1 MKFLRYIYSATI
13 VAALGATVSGCDKD
27 GDIIYTNGVD
37 TAELEG
43 NTADIVLD
51 KDYLDA
57 LVLTV
62 YWNANGDI
70 SLSNP
75 AVAAPSGAVTNVL
88 QYSADNSFTNPAEET
103 IGQGIY
109 ERQLTC
115 RDLNSI
121 VSRLGFDGDVKSTL
135 YIRVKS
141 SLGSNLDPVT
151 GNVLAVNVTP
161 YAIDMTTA
169 FYLNSSQEA
178 TGRTLYSPA
187 ADGRYTGFIGAGG
200 WENWWLRE
208 GNNTIWGNDGVTGTA
223 FVMGN
228 NTTGEDVWNFWYPGQ
243 AGCYYTVVDTHANEW
258 SATYIPELTLD
269 GDLNGSMTYDRRSN
283 QWIYTYDAVSAGT
296 VNITISGNG
305 KLYNASTGT
314 DDSNAIDTPVAF
326 GGNATGLTFGQ
337 SGSSIAVEIPSAGET
352 TLILDLNDPTSY
364 RIAAGEGPAE
374 PAPAASEKLYLS
386 GVYGEWTFDWYV
398 KLYNEDN
405 LNYGGALPVDSEW
418 GYKIYTEADNWDN
431 FYTMAAGGNAYE
443 GALTLGG
450 EGNIYA
456 PAPGFYLFDISLSG
470 MSYKL
475 TSISKVSY
483 TGLNDDWNLYEM
495 TPAEA
500 PGVYTATVT
509 KSANTPWGVK
519 IVLNDDWNLFFG
531 GNGTPG
537 ELALYQDGFEGDNEL
552 ENGTYTLTVDL
563 AKGTYSYTK

>member
-70 SLSNP
+70 SLSDP

-121 VSRLGFDGDVKSTL
+121 VSRLGFEGDVKSTL

-228 NTTGEDVWNFWYPGQ
+228 NTTGEDVWNSWYPG
-243 AGCYYTVVDTHANEW
+243 
-258 SATYIPELTLD
+258 
-269 GDLNGSMTYDRRSN
+269 
-283 QWIYTYDAVSAGT
+283 
-296 VNITISGNG
+296 
-305 KLYNASTGT
+305 
-314 DDSNAIDTPVAF
+314 
-326 GGNATGLTFGQ
+326 
-337 SGSSIAVEIPSAGET
+337 
-352 TLILDLNDPTSY
+352 
-364 RIAAGEGPAE
+364 
-374 PAPAASEKLYLS
+374 
-386 GVYGEWTFDWYV
+386 
-398 KLYNEDN
+398 
-405 LNYGGALPVDSEW
+405 
-418 GYKIYTEADNWDN
+418 
-431 FYTMAAGGNAYE
+431 
-443 GALTLGG
+443 
-450 EGNIYA
+450 
-456 PAPGFYLFDISLSG
+456 
-470 MSYKL
+470 
-475 TSISKVSY
+475 
-483 TGLNDDWNLYEM
+483 
-495 TPAEA
+495 
-500 PGVYTATVT
+500 
-509 KSANTPWGVK
+509 
-519 IVLNDDWNLFFG
+519 
-531 GNGTPG
+531 
-537 ELALYQDGFEGDNEL
+537 
-552 ENGTYTLTVDL
+552 
-563 AKGTYSYTK
+563 